1 MSEGQEPSQNSDRES
16 PETDD
21 QESNVQESN
30 VTLEELRKLRRENQ
44 GLRKRLHEQE
54 ALDQQ
59 RKEAEMTE
67 VEKLKKQLGDYQQK
81 EMAWANEKRA
91 WAVQQA
97 VQSEASRLGIIDPDA
112 AYRLIEVEEIEEV
125 GPALQELVKAKP
137 YLKGAGMTS
146 ISPTNP
152 ANPARQPQ
160 MFTRS
165 QLRDV
170 KFFAEHRDEIM
181 QAMKDGRILDE

>member
-1 MSEGQEPSQNSDRES
+1 MSEGQEPNQDS
-16 PETDD
+16 D
-21 QESNVQESN
+21 QESPTNDQESN

-44 GLRKRLHEQE
+44 SLRKRLHEQE
-54 ALDQQ
+54 MADQQ

-67 VEKLKKQLGDYQQK
+67 VEKLKKQIADYQQK
-81 EMAWANEKRA
+81 EAQWTSEKRA
-91 WAVQQA
+91 LAVRQA
-97 VQSEASRLGIIDPDA
+97 VQSEAAKLGIIDPDA

-137 YLKGAGMTS
+137 YLKSTMVTS

-152 ANPARQPQ
+152 ANPMRQPQ

-165 QLRDV
+165 QLRDT
-170 KFFAEHRDEIM
+170 KFFAENQEAIM